1 VLYGWTALLGFGTI
15 AEFIMYIIRGSGDP
29 WDNIPWLVGPWV
41 VFALYRLYH
50 TQQVL
55 AAGYD
60 LEDMRLALRQ
70 HIERRKEELAFEFDR
85 EPPWWA
91 KAIRK
96 LSFAGLGLAAGSVVW
111 LWTVGLVPA
120 ETFGWLFGGGVLT
133 ALGGGFLGRL
143 FPGKRMPAKDSMLEY
158 RAKLMEGPLGKRLIA
173 LSSIGLTRTMP
184 AAAAHRP
191 TEVAIGLA
199 AEALFEALPK
209 ETRKELKRL
218 PEIVRQLEND
228 ARTLRARVDELSGML
243 ADVTELRVVSASA
256 TLQRDPEEAGSLDE
270 TREKLKTELTATRD
284 LAAKRMA
291 QSVAALE
298 NIRLDLL
305 RLKAGVGSVDDLSA
319 ELTAAQ
325 ELQAELRATV
335 EGQEAVNRLLG
346 PGKLADHGL
355 SGE

>member
-1 VLYGWTALLGFGTI
+1 
-15 AEFIMYIIRGSGDP
+15 
-29 WDNIPWLVGPWV
+29 
-41 VFALYRLYH
+41 
-50 TQQVL
+50 
-55 AAGYD
+55 
-60 LEDMRLALRQ
+60 MRP
-70 HIERRKEELAFEFDR
+70 EL
-85 EPPWWA
+85 
-91 KAIRK
+91 
-96 LSFAGLGLAAGSVVW
+96 
-111 LWTVGLVPA
+111 
-120 ETFGWLFGGGVLT
+120 FGWLFGGGVLT
-133 ALGGGFLGRL
+133 VLSGGVLGRL

-173 LSSIGLTRTMP
+173 LSSIGLTRTLP
-184 AAAAHRP
+184 AAATHRP

-209 ETRKELKRL
+209 ETRKELKHL

-228 ARTLRARVDELSGML
+228 ARTLRARVEELSGML
-243 ADVTELRVVSASA
+243 ADVTEGRVMTASA
-256 TLQRDPEEAGSLDE
+256 TLQRDPDEAGSLDA

-319 ELTAAQ
+319 ELTAAR
-325 ELQAELRATV
+325 ELQADLRATV

-346 PGKLADHGL
+346 PGTKTPKPR
-355 SGE
+355 